1 MIRPVLFAALLF
13 GLAGCNPGSHS
24 TVTATDP
31 VVRLSPVAGQPAA
44 GYLRVSASADHQALT
59 GVSSSQAARIE
70 MHETMS
76 SGTMTMMRPLARI
89 DLVSNSEI
97 VFAPGGRH
105 LMIFGLDPKLKPGDS
120 AQLVIHFAH
129 GAPVTVAARLIA
141 AGDDAAH

>member
-1 MIRPVLFAALLF
+1 MRLPVLLTILA
-13 GLAGCNPGSHS
+13 GLAACNSGS
-24 TVTATDP
+24 TVSVSVADP
-31 VVRLSPVAGQPAA
+31 IIRLSPVSGQPAA
-44 GYLRVSASADHQALT
+44 GYLTVAATKDREALT
-59 GVSSSQAARIE
+59 GVSSPQAARIE

-89 DLVSNSEI
+89 DLASNPEI

-120 AQLVIHFAH
+120 AQLVIHFAQ
-129 GAPVTVAARLIA
+129 GAPVTVAAKLIA

>member
-1 MIRPVLFAALLF
+1 MIRPILFATLLLCL
-13 GLAGCNPGSHS
+13 GGCNAGSHS

-59 GVSSSQAARIE
+59 GVSSPQAARIE

-76 SGTMTMMRPLARI
+76 AGTMTMMRPLAQI
-89 DLVSNSEI
+89 DLASRPEV

-129 GAPVTVAARLIA
+129 GAPITVPAKLIA